1 MHEMQRQSLG
11 GMTAAIAGS
20 RSEQHT
26 RDNAGGARLA
36 LSPTILDRIEELIP
50 LGPAAPTPA

>member
-1 MHEMQRQSLG
+1 MHGMRRQSVG
-11 GMTAAIAGS
+11 GITAAIAGS
-20 RSEQHT
+20 RSERHT